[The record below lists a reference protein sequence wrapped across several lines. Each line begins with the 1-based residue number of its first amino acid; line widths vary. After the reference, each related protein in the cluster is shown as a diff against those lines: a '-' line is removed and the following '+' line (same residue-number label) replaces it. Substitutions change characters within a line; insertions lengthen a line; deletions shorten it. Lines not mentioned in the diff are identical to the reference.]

1 MDGVRVLRVA
11 PFAVDKCLVAQQCRT
26 ACGKKVYDI
35 ASITNAS
42 EDIML
47 NLKDPTL
54 LRHQALI
61 DGEWCD
67 AQDANTVHVINPA
80 TGAEDSW

>member
-1 MDGVRVLRVA
+1 
-11 PFAVDKCLVAQQCRT
+11 
-26 ACGKKVYDI
+26 
-35 ASITNAS
+35 
-42 EDIML
+42 ML

-80 TGAEDSW
+80 TGFDLGTVPHMGAAETRRAIAAAAAAWPAWPIWRR